1 MHHDWVKE
9 NRIICPFIKVKKDLV
24 DNDNSIYID
33 NIVYKM
39 SLKITL
45 IINQKS
51 MGLEN
56 QDASAVQTQLEMW
69 LMWSLYLYG
78 YKVVFAKEF

>member
-1 MHHDWVKE
+1 M
-9 NRIICPFIKVKKDLV
+9 ITQFILTTL
-24 DNDNSIYID
+24 Y
-33 NIVYKM
+33 VYKM

-45 IINQKS
+45 IINQKF
-51 MGLEN
+51 MRLEN
-56 QDASAVQTQLEMW
+56 QDASAVQTQLEIW